1 MKGKRRIAAVALAA
15 PTVVVVAAVSVNG
28 ASGASARRVF
38 RGSVPPYATASAK
51 VRPAKGAVHFD
62 VSLPWRNSR
71 ELDRVDQA
79 VSDPASP
86 SYGHYLSPAAFRAR
100 FSPPVAQVD
109 KVKRWLRDNGFA
121 VTGVSTSRMLID
133 AVGSVGEVNRA
144 FDTSV
149 HLYRDKHQ
157 TLRAPATPLSVPA
170 TIANDVD
177 GVLGVGEEPYKPLST
192 PAAPPPPAF
201 KNAPPCSNYWGRR
214 FARNQPPAYGSVQPW
229 ATCGYAPKELQNAY
243 GVHRAIR
250 RGNDGSG
257 EKVAVIDAFAA
268 PTIRR
273 DLKKYSRRHGLPR
286 PRFRQ
291 KVFHGCQNGC
301 DIANQQGW
309 YGEETLDLEAV
320 HSMAPGAKLV
330 YLGAADPTFKLIRTL
345 EFAVDHRVAHIITNS
360 YGHVGEAVSH
370 VQVRASE
377 KIHKQAI
384 ATGIGIYFSSGDEGD
399 ESHVLGY
406 PSTDYPASS
415 PRITAVGG
423 TTLAIGPQHRY
434 RFEVGWGT
442 HVTDKSG
449 NHWDPSP
456 PGSFLYGS
464 GGGTTQAIHR
474 APLPERRRPQAPRAA
489 LRRPGPG
496 GARHLDGRRPELR
509 DAGGRDADVPRRQ
522 PPLRRV
528 PDRRHQPLVAAVRG
542 SDGAGRPA
550 RALPPRLRQP
560 GFVPALPDRGAPRRA
575 VGPYADRGGPQGLQ
589 QRREPPRWN
598 LRQPADSRQGHVP
611 EHEARLRRRHGAGI
625 APRPPVPEGAG
636 SLADRQTGF
645 VVIAQIATR

>member
-192 PAAPPPPAF
+192 PDAPPPPAF

-257 EKVAVIDAFAA
+257 EKVAMIDAFAA

-360 YGHVGEAVSH
+360 YGHVGEDGLARPGQGLGEDPQAGDRDGNRHLLLLRRRGGRVA
-370 VQVRASE
+370 RAR
-377 KIHKQAI
+377 
-384 ATGIGIYFSSGDEGD
+384 
-399 ESHVLGY
+399 L
-406 PSTDYPASS
+406 
-415 PRITAVGG
+415 
-423 TTLAIGPQHRY
+423 PQH
-434 RFEVGWGT
+434 GL
-442 HVTDKSG
+442 
-449 NHWDPSP
+449 
-456 PGSFLYGS
+456 PGLEPEDYG
-464 GGGTTQAIHR
+464 
-474 APLPERRRPQAPRAA
+474 RRRHDARDRPAAQVPLRGRLGHPRHRQVGQPLGPLAPRAA
-489 LRRPGPG
+489 SSTAAAAARRRLFTEPHYQNGVVPKRL
-496 GARHLDGRRPELR
+496 ARRF
-509 DAGGRDADVPRRQ
+509 GGRGRVVPDISMDGDPNSGMLEGETQ
-522 PPLRRV
+522 TFPDGSQPLRRV

-560 GFVPALPDRGAPRRA
+560 GFVPALPDRRRSA
-575 VGPYADRGGPQGLQ
+575 TCGRPI
-589 QRREPPRWN
+589 RRSRW
-598 LRQPADSRQGHVP
+598 S
-611 EHEARLRRRHGAGI
+611 AGTSTT
-625 APRPPVPEGAG
+625 A
-636 SLADRQTGF
+636 
-645 VVIAQIATR
+645 

>member
-1 MKGKRRIAAVALAA
+1 MNGKRRIAAVALAA
-15 PTVVVVAAVSVNG
+15 PTVVVVAAVAVNG

-100 FSPPVAQVD
+100 FSPPVAQVNE
-109 KVKRWLRDNGFA
+109 VKRWLRDNGFA

-133 AVGSVGEVNRA
+133 AVGSVDEVNRA

-149 HLYRDKHQ
+149 QLYRDKHQ

-170 TIANDVD
+170 TIADDVD

-192 PAAPPPPAF
+192 PDAPPPPAF

-243 GVHRAIR
+243 GVHHAIR

-273 DLKKYSRRHGLPR
+273 DLKKYSRRHGLPK
-286 PRFRQ
+286 PRYRQ

-309 YGEETLDLEAV
+309 YGEQTLDLEAV

-360 YGHVGEAVSH
+360 YGHVGEGVSH

-384 ATGIGIYFSSGDEGD
+384 AEGIGIYFSSGDDGD
-399 ESHVLGY
+399 ESHTLGY
-406 PSTDYPASS
+406 PTTDYPASS
-415 PRITAVGG
+415 PRVTAVGG
-423 TTLAIGPQHRY
+423 TTLAIGPQHNY

-442 HVTDKSG
+442 HVTGKSG
-449 NHWDPSP
+449 NHWDPAP

-464 GGGTTQAIHR
+464 GGGTTRLFTEPHYQNGVVPKRLARRFGGRGRVVPDISMDGD
-474 APLPERRRPQAPRAA
+474 PNSGMLEGETQTFPNGRRRYAEYRIGGTSLSSPLFAGVMALADQRAHFHHGFVNPAIYRLYRTAA
-489 LRRPGPG
+489 LRDVRSAHTPIAVVRRDFNNGVN
-496 GARHLDGRRPELR
+496 RRDGTSVSLR
-509 DAGGRDADVPRRQ
+509 TADRDTSLNTKRGYDDVTGLGSPRG
-522 PPLRRV
+522 LRF
-528 PDRRHQPLVAAVRG
+528 L
-542 SDGAGRPA
+542 
-550 RALPPRLRQP
+550 RAL
-560 GFVPALPDRGAPRRA
+560 DR
-575 VGPYADRGGPQGLQ
+575 
-589 QRREPPRWN
+589 
-598 LRQPADSRQGHVP
+598 
-611 EHEARLRRRHGAGI
+611 
-625 APRPPVPEGAG
+625 
-636 SLADRQTGF
+636 
-645 VVIAQIATR
+645 